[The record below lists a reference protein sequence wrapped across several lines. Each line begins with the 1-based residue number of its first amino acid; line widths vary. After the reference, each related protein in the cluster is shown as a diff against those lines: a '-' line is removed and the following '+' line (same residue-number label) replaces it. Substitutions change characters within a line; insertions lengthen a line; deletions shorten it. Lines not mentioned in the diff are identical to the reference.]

1 MDYNG
6 TSEPSCYF
14 FAIFLILLDAHAAQ
28 YGINLDNNVE
38 IQLTY
43 RNSKSVPKFVKHL
56 QYNLSIVYYI

>member
-56 QYNLSIVYYI
+56 